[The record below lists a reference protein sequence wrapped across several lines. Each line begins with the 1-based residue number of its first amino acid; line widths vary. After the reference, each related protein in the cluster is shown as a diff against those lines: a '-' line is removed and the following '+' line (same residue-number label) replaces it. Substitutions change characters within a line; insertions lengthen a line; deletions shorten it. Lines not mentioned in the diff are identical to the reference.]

1 MERGFLGTGWSY
13 GLSPAAEGVGL
24 AAGGQ
29 IAEAGGEASVRQS
42 IWLILG
48 TAVGERVGRPDFGC
62 AIHDLVFAPLSAGT
76 MGDAIRA
83 VTQALVTWEPRIQ
96 VLDVDASPAEDADD
110 VLIIEIH
117 YRIRM
122 TNSRYNMVY
131 PFYLST

>member
-1 MERGFLGTGWSY
+1 MERGFLGTGWGY
-13 GLSPAAEGVGL
+13 GLVPDAEGVGL
-24 AAGGQ
+24 DEGSQ
-29 IAEAGGEASVRQS
+29 IAEASGEASVRQA

-48 TAVGERVGRPDFGC
+48 TALGERVGRPDFGC
-62 AIHDLVFAPLSAGT
+62 AIHDLVFAPLTSGT

-83 VTQALVTWEPRIQ
+83 VTRSLAQWEPRIQ
-96 VLDVDASPAEDADD
+96 VLDVDAYPGDDAPG